1 METGNRCDVCGDRGS
16 DGDPV
21 VEYTGLVEPG
31 KSLYGHVECA
41 MSEGWE

>member
-1 METGNRCDVCGDRGS
+1 MEVHNRCMVCGDFGS

>member
-1 METGNRCDVCGDRGS
+1 MRCDLCGETGS

-31 KSLYGHVECA
+31 RSLYAHIECA
-41 MSEGWE
+41 QDEGWER